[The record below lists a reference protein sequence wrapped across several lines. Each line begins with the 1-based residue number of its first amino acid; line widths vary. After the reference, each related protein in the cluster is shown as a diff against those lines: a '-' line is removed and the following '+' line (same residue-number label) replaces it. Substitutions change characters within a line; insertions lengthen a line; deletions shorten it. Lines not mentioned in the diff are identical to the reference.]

1 MFLLQQIVLVLP
13 VVKQRISTGIKAPTL
28 YPRDGQIKEL
38 KLAPY
43 QVENYMRAQ
52 RAHQNNVEFTSVFMA
67 LFLVTGLFPEV
78 TLHVALAGAASR
90 RGRVTLLSTFSEASG
105 GPLGAW
111 VVLFRLLGGVGY
123 LFGVRQIGSF
133 FHLGELYILYLA
145 ATQALRSPTAPSQT
159 TPSSATSA
167 AHLLPAASCVRPPR
181 LLSSPAGV
189 RPRHARAARPARR
202 LLLGRR
208 RDAGGRPKGLGRG
221 QGGRRLRVRCSSPR
235 VAAVSGTSSHLR
247 GVNRYAT
254 ALDSLKTFQ
263 ASASLSGE
271 GLSLFLA

>member
-123 LFGVRQIGSF
+123 LFGVRQIGSL

-145 ATQALRSPTAPSQT
+145 ATQALRSPIPDHTLKRHLSR
-159 TPSSATSA
+159 TS
-167 AHLLPAASCVRPPR
+167 V
-181 LLSSPAGV
+181 SSPAGV

-202 LLLGRR
+202 LLLVRR
-208 RDAGGRPKGLGRG
+208 RDAGRRPKGLGRG

-235 VAAVSGTSSHLR
+235 AAAVSGASSHLR

-271 GLSLFLA
+271 GLSLSRMTLRGATS